1 MLRAINVARYFLF
14 LDTNGQTF
22 RAELVS
28 RNGKTFSEGNAR
40 LNKYLHIAQNLYIA
54 QTGNKLFSD
63 DLYAFDNGAVV
74 PAVREKYTL
83 LCRTTKAKPEIP
95 DAYIMFLNKIYKVL
109 MNASLDE
116 LIEISHE
123 DSEWQARNPQ
133 RDNQRMNSLAH
144 VDEYS
149 RQYADML
156 KIMDKMV

>member
-1 MLRAINVARYFLF
+1 MLKALNVARYFLF
-14 LDTNGQTF
+14 LDADGKMFKRN
-22 RAELVS
+22 LVS
-28 RNGKTFSEGNAR
+28 RNGKTFCEGNAR

-54 QTGNKLFSD
+54 QTSSKLFSE

-74 PAVREKYTL
+74 PVVRERYTL
-83 LCRTTKAKPEIP
+83 LCRTPKTKPEIP
-95 DAYIMFLNKIYKVL
+95 NAYAMFLDKVYKVL
-109 MNASLDE
+109 RNASIEE

-156 KIMDKMV
+156 KIMDRMV

>member
-156 KIMDKMV
+156 KIMDRMV

>member
-123 DSEWQARNPQ
+123 DSEWQARNLQ